1 MSCIAWGERILMCLG
16 DNDNILSHSSPIKL
30 NGSIKIQPRLP
41 LIFIKQQEQVH
52 IELALMLFLDK

>member
-1 MSCIAWGERILMCLG
+1 MCLG